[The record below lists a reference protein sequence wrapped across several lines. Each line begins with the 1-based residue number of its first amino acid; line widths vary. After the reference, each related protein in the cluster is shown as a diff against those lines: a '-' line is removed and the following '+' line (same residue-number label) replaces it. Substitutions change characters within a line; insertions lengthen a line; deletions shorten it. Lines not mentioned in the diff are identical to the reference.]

1 MNKFNSTLF
10 IFLIPAFIVSLLA
23 AAINLGTLYVF
34 NRDQQSML
42 SQINHELAVDTEADS
57 LVVDIGKLHQQV
69 VTILEKAVAGNTSE
83 EDIYSIHTR
92 IVNDLA
98 TIKNRIRNLIQNAN
112 DLGLGNDQLDLLI
125 RDFQSYGNIITIATD
140 ISSTDPHTAAQY
152 IEKAQVH
159 YLSFAQNANIVS
171 SLISDRVRSR
181 VADSQVASRNTLLN
195 IALIS
200 LGGLLGLIG
209 LSYLSTVRVSQRIST
224 VIDAL
229 KTLGNKTGELP
240 SIPQLVEMQFKE
252 SGDIKAMADAVL
264 GFRKLLLEQ
273 KRSETE
279 LRIAAIAFET
289 QEGLMITDADMAI
302 LRVNK
307 AFTEITGYAAKEVVG
322 QTPRLLKSD
331 RHDSAFFR
339 AMWDSVHR
347 TGKWQGEIWNRHKD
361 GETYPNWLTI
371 SAVKRGDGLV
381 THYVG
386 SYIDQ
391 RERKAAV
398 QES

>member
-1 MNKFNSTLF
+1 
-10 IFLIPAFIVSLLA
+10 
-23 AAINLGTLYVF
+23 
-34 NRDQQSML
+34 
-42 SQINHELAVDTEADS
+42 
-57 LVVDIGKLHQQV
+57 
-69 VTILEKAVAGNTSE
+69 
-83 EDIYSIHTR
+83 
-92 IVNDLA
+92 
-98 TIKNRIRNLIQNAN
+98 
-112 DLGLGNDQLDLLI
+112 
-125 RDFQSYGNIITIATD
+125 
-140 ISSTDPHTAAQY
+140 
-152 IEKAQVH
+152 
-159 YLSFAQNANIVS
+159 
-171 SLISDRVRSR
+171 
-181 VADSQVASRNTLLN
+181 
-195 IALIS
+195 
-200 LGGLLGLIG
+200 
-209 LSYLSTVRVSQRIST
+209 
-224 VIDAL
+224 
-229 KTLGNKTGELP
+229 
-240 SIPQLVEMQFKE
+240 MQFKE

-264 GFRKLLLEQ
+264 DFRKLLLEQ
-273 KRSETE
+273 KISETE